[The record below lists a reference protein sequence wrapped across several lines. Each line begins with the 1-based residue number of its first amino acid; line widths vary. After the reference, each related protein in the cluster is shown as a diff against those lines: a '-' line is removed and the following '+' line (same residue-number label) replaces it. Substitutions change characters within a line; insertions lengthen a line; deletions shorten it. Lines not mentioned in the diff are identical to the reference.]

1 LDGRR
6 AHGAP
11 QRMSATDARRGRA
24 PETAAGP
31 LDAGV
36 GPSPSVEP
44 SGFQPGPPERI
55 GVLGAGA
62 WGTALAQLLALKG
75 HRVRLWCHDPG
86 VAVTIND
93 GRTSSYLPGIDLHP
107 ALRAVTDVS
116 AAVADAGVVLSASP
130 SQFVGAIMAR
140 AADHLPPEALL
151 VSASKGIELGTLRRM
166 DEVIGAVVPARAMR
180 RFCVLSGPSFAGEVA
195 DGMPTAVVIAG
206 RTPEAASEAQRV
218 FQTSTFRVYTN
229 TDVVGVELA
238 GAVKNVIALA
248 AGVAAGLGFGHNT
261 TAALITRGLA
271 EITRLG
277 V

>member
-1 LDGRR
+1 LARLHRGRRGPGPAGRPHAAPGRRGAHGVRRRARRVRDLVAPGEPRASDPGHGIRVPRATTRPRGHARLDGRR

-55 GVLGAGA
+55 GVLGAGS

-130 SQFVGAIMAR
+130 SQFVGAIMVR
-140 AADHLPPEALL
+140 AADHLPPDALL

-206 RTPEAASEAQRV
+206 R
-218 FQTSTFRVYTN
+218 
-229 TDVVGVELA
+229 
-238 GAVKNVIALA
+238 
-248 AGVAAGLGFGHNT
+248 
-261 TAALITRGLA
+261 
-271 EITRLG
+271 
-277 V
+277 